1 MNNNESNF
9 IISPQMFVLIALF
22 TLIWFGSLDFRP
34 LIPSDEARYAEIAR
48 EIFVTGDWITPRYN
62 GYKYF
67 EKPPLQ
73 MWATS
78 TIFEIFGVGN
88 WQARL
93 WSALTGFL
101 TIIFVGVTSAKIFN
115 PRVGWLSSIVLASS
129 PMWIV
134 AGHLSSLD
142 IALSSFLSA
151 ALCSLLLSQ
160 HSENA
165 NTRRNWIWL
174 CWAFMALAVLSKGL
188 IGIVLPS
195 LVLIFYCISIW
206 DWKILNQI
214 RIVSGS
220 LIFLA
225 IAAPWF
231 VLVSIKNPEF
241 LEFFF
246 IHEHFQRFAQNSH
259 NRNAPIYFFIP
270 LLLVGILPWVPQLPM
285 AFMKAIKRNQNSHL
299 ATRLLVCWAVV
310 IFVFF
315 SISSSKLPGYIIPI
329 FPAVAILIAK
339 YLDSIKYESFRTS
352 WKFQTIFFAVLG
364 LAGFY
369 FLPDIDNQARPD
381 EFDAYNEY
389 AYWIAAALI
398 TIIAFSLIALLKK
411 TSSFQEKITTY
422 ACGFFLCSMITG
434 MGHETLDRASS
445 GIDLAK
451 QIRQTIPKGINFY
464 SIQTMD
470 NTLPFYLGV
479 TMTMVQNPYEFEFG
493 IKQEPHLWVPTIED
507 FIIRWGKDSSAFAV
521 MLPEQFSEFQKKGLP
536 MQEVGRDAR
545 RVVVKHPDIQAQ

>member
-1 MNNNESNF
+1 
-9 IISPQMFVLIALF
+9 MFVLITLF
-22 TLIWFGSLDFRP
+22 TLIWFGSLNFRP
-34 LIPSDEARYAEIAR
+34 LIPTDEARYAEIAR
-48 EIFVTGDWITPRYN
+48 EMYSTGDWITPRYN

-78 TIFEIFGVGN
+78 VIFEIFNVGN

-93 WSALTGFL
+93 WSAFTGFL
-101 TIIFVGVTSAKIFN
+101 AIIFVGVTSAKIFN
-115 PRVGWLSSIVLASS
+115 PRVGWLSSIILSSS

-134 AGHLSSLD
+134 AGHYSSLD
-142 IALSSFLSA
+142 VALSSFLSA

-160 HSENA
+160 HAENI

-195 LVLIFYCISIW
+195 LVLILYCISTR

-214 RIVSGS
+214 RIISGS
-220 LIFLA
+220 LIFLV

-231 VLVSIKNPEF
+231 ILVSIKNPEF

-259 NRNAPIYFFIP
+259 NRNGPIYFFIP
-270 LLLVGILPWVPQLPM
+270 LLLIGILPWVPQLPM

-299 ATRLLVCWAVV
+299 ASRLLVCWVLV
-310 IFVFF
+310 IFGFF

-329 FPAVAILIAK
+329 FPALAILIAK
-339 YLDSIKYESFRTS
+339 YLDSIKHESFETL
-352 WKFQTIFFAVLG
+352 WKFQTIFFASLG

-369 FLPDIDNQARPD
+369 FLPDIGNQARLD
-381 EFDAYNEY
+381 ELDAYSQY
-389 AYWIAAALI
+389 GHWIAAALLTMI
-398 TIIAFSLIALLKK
+398 TFSLAALIKK
-411 TSSFQEKITTY
+411 TSSFQERITTY
-422 ACGFFLCSMITG
+422 ACGFFLCSMIAG
-434 MGHETLDRASS
+434 MGHETLDRATS
-445 GIDLAK
+445 GIDLAN
-451 QIRQTIPKGINFY
+451 QIKHAIPKDVNFY
-464 SIQTMD
+464 SIHSME

-479 TMTMVQNPYEFEFG
+479 TMTMVETPYEFEFG
-493 IKQEPHLWVPTIED
+493 IKQEPHLWIPTIDD
-507 FIIRWGKDSSAFAV
+507 FIIRWGKDSSAFAL
-521 MLPEQFSEFQKKGLP
+521 MKPEQFVDFQNKGLQ
-536 MQEVGRDAR
+536 MQVVGKDAR
-545 RVVVKHPDIQAQ
+545 RVVVKHPDAQPQ

>member
-1 MNNNESNF
+1 VY
-9 IISPQMFVLIALF
+9 VLIALF
-22 TLIWFGSLDFRP
+22 SIIWFGSLDFRP

-48 EIFVTGDWITPRYN
+48 EMYVTGDWITPRYN

-78 TIFEIFGVGN
+78 VVFEIFGVGN

-101 TIIFVGVTSAKIFN
+101 TIVFVGITSTKLFN
-115 PRVGWLSSIVLASS
+115 SRVGWLSSIILASS
-129 PMWIV
+129 PMWII

-142 IALSSFLSA
+142 IALSSFLAA

-160 HSENA
+160 HSENS
-165 NTRRNWIWL
+165 NTQRNWVWL

-214 RIVSGS
+214 RIISGS
-220 LIFLA
+220 LIFL
-225 IAAPWF
+225 IITAPWF

-259 NRNAPIYFFIP
+259 NRNGPIYFFIP

-285 AFMKAIKRNQNSHL
+285 AFMSAIKRTKNSYL
-299 ATRLLVCWAVV
+299 VNRLLICWVV
-310 IFVFF
+310 IIFVFF

-329 FPAVAILIAK
+329 FPAIAILIAK
-339 YLDSIKYESFRTS
+339 YLDSIKYESFVTLWR
-352 WKFQTIFFAVLG
+352 FQTIFFAALG

-369 FLPDIDNQARPD
+369 FLPEIDNQARPD
-381 EFDAYNEY
+381 EFDAYNQY
-389 AYWIAAALI
+389 AYWIAAALLAMI
-398 TIIAFSLIALLKK
+398 VFSLIALLKK
-411 TSSFQEKITTY
+411 TLSFQEKIATY
-422 ACGFFLCSMITG
+422 ACGFFLCSMIAGT
-434 MGHETLDRASS
+434 GHETLDRASS
-445 GIDLAK
+445 GIELAK
-451 QIRQTIPKGINFY
+451 QIKSSVPKGINFY

-470 NTLPFYLGV
+470 NTLPFYLGI

-493 IKQEPHLWVPTIED
+493 IKQEPHLWIPTIDD
-507 FIIRWGKDSSAFAV
+507 FIVRWGEDSSAFAL
-521 MLPEQFSEFQKKGLP
+521 MQPGQFTEFQKKGLP

-545 RVVVKHPDIQAQ
+545 RVIVKHPDIHIQ

>member
-1 MNNNESNF
+1 MY
-9 IISPQMFVLIALF
+9 VLIALF
-22 TLIWFGSLDFRP
+22 SIIWFGSLDFRP

-48 EIFVTGDWITPRYN
+48 EMYVTGDWITPRYN

-78 TIFEIFGVGN
+78 VVFEIFGVGN

-101 TIIFVGVTSAKIFN
+101 TIVFVGITSTKLFN
-115 PRVGWLSSIVLASS
+115 SRVGWLSSIILASS
-129 PMWIV
+129 PMWII

-142 IALSSFLSA
+142 IALSSFLAA

-160 HSENA
+160 HSENS
-165 NTRRNWIWL
+165 NTQRNWVWL

-214 RIVSGS
+214 RIISGS
-220 LIFLA
+220 LIFL
-225 IAAPWF
+225 IITAPWF

-259 NRNAPIYFFIP
+259 NRNGPIYFFIP

-285 AFMKAIKRNQNSHL
+285 AFMSAIKRTKNSYL
-299 ATRLLVCWAVV
+299 VNRLLICWVV
-310 IFVFF
+310 IIFVFF

-329 FPAVAILIAK
+329 FPAIAILIAK
-339 YLDSIKYESFRTS
+339 YLDSIKYESFVTLWR
-352 WKFQTIFFAVLG
+352 FQTIFFAALG

-369 FLPDIDNQARPD
+369 FLPEIDNQARPD
-381 EFDAYNEY
+381 EFDAYNQY
-389 AYWIAAALI
+389 AYWIAAALLAMI
-398 TIIAFSLIALLKK
+398 VFSLIALLKK
-411 TSSFQEKITTY
+411 TLSFQEKIATY
-422 ACGFFLCSMITG
+422 ACGFFLCSMIAGT
-434 MGHETLDRASS
+434 GHETLDRASS
-445 GIDLAK
+445 GIELAK
-451 QIRQTIPKGINFY
+451 QIKSSVPKGINFY

-470 NTLPFYLGV
+470 NTLPFYLGI

-493 IKQEPHLWVPTIED
+493 IKQEPHLWIPTIDD
-507 FIIRWGKDSSAFAV
+507 FIVRWGEDSSAFAL
-521 MLPEQFSEFQKKGLP
+521 MQPGQFTEFQKKGLP

-545 RVVVKHPDIQAQ
+545 RVIVKHPDIHIQ

>member
-1 MNNNESNF
+1 VY
-9 IISPQMFVLIALF
+9 VLIALF
-22 TLIWFGSLDFRP
+22 SIIWFGSLDFRP

-48 EIFVTGDWITPRYN
+48 EMYVTGDWITPRYN

-78 TIFEIFGVGN
+78 VVFEIFGVGN

-101 TIIFVGVTSAKIFN
+101 TIVFVGITSTKLFN
-115 PRVGWLSSIVLASS
+115 SRVGWLSSIILASS
-129 PMWIV
+129 PMWII

-142 IALSSFLSA
+142 IALSSFLAA

-160 HSENA
+160 HSENS
-165 NTRRNWIWL
+165 NTQRNWVWL
-174 CWAFMALAVLSKGL
+174 CWTFMALAVLSKGL
-188 IGIVLPS
+188 IGIVLPT

-214 RIVSGS
+214 RIISGS
-220 LIFLA
+220 LIFL
-225 IAAPWF
+225 IITAPWF

-259 NRNAPIYFFIP
+259 NRNGPIYFFIP

-285 AFMKAIKRNQNSHL
+285 AFMSAIKRTKNSYL
-299 ATRLLVCWAVV
+299 VNRLLICWVVV

-329 FPAVAILIAK
+329 FPAIAILIAK
-339 YLDSIKYESFRTS
+339 YLDSIKYESFVTLWR
-352 WKFQTIFFAVLG
+352 FQTIFFAALG

-369 FLPDIDNQARPD
+369 FLPEIDNQARPD
-381 EFDAYNEY
+381 EFDAYNQY
-389 AYWIAAALI
+389 AYWIAAALLAMI
-398 TIIAFSLIALLKK
+398 VFSLMALLKK
-411 TSSFQEKITTY
+411 TLSFQEKIATY
-422 ACGFFLCSMITG
+422 ACGFFLCSMIAGT
-434 MGHETLDRASS
+434 GHETLDRASS
-445 GIDLAK
+445 GIELAK
-451 QIRQTIPKGINFY
+451 QIKSSVPKGINFY

-470 NTLPFYLGV
+470 NTLPFYLGI

-493 IKQEPHLWVPTIED
+493 IKQEPHLWIPTIDD
-507 FIIRWGKDSSAFAV
+507 FIVRWGEDSSAFAL
-521 MLPEQFSEFQKKGLP
+521 MQPGQFTEFQKKGLP
-536 MQEVGRDAR
+536 MQEVGRDTR
-545 RVVVKHPDIQAQ
+545 RVIVKHPDIHIQ

>member
-1 MNNNESNF
+1 VY
-9 IISPQMFVLIALF
+9 VLIALF
-22 TLIWFGSLDFRP
+22 SIIWFGSLDFRP

-48 EIFVTGDWITPRYN
+48 EMYVTGDWITPRYN

-78 TIFEIFGVGN
+78 VVFEIFGVGN

-101 TIIFVGVTSAKIFN
+101 TIVFVGITSTKLFN
-115 PRVGWLSSIVLASS
+115 SRVGWLSSIILASS
-129 PMWIV
+129 PMWII

-142 IALSSFLSA
+142 IALSSFLAA

-160 HSENA
+160 HSENS
-165 NTRRNWIWL
+165 NTQRNWVWL

-214 RIVSGS
+214 RIISGS
-220 LIFLA
+220 LIFL
-225 IAAPWF
+225 IITAPWF

-259 NRNAPIYFFIP
+259 NRNGPIYFFIP

-285 AFMKAIKRNQNSHL
+285 AFMSAIKRTKNSYL
-299 ATRLLVCWAVV
+299 VNRLLICWVV
-310 IFVFF
+310 IIFVFF

-329 FPAVAILIAK
+329 FPAIAILIAK
-339 YLDSIKYESFRTS
+339 YLDSIKYESFVTLWR
-352 WKFQTIFFAVLG
+352 FQTIFFAALG

-369 FLPDIDNQARPD
+369 FLPEIDNQARPD
-381 EFDAYNEY
+381 EFDAYNQY
-389 AYWIAAALI
+389 AYWIAAALLAMI
-398 TIIAFSLIALLKK
+398 VFSLIALLKK
-411 TSSFQEKITTY
+411 TLSFQEKIATY
-422 ACGFFLCSMITG
+422 ACGFFLCSMIAGT
-434 MGHETLDRASS
+434 GHETLDRASS
-445 GIDLAK
+445 GIELAK
-451 QIRQTIPKGINFY
+451 QIKSSVPKGINFY

-470 NTLPFYLGV
+470 NTLPFYLGI

-493 IKQEPHLWVPTIED
+493 IKQEPHLWIPTIDD
-507 FIIRWGKDSSAFAV
+507 FIVRWGEDSSAFAL
-521 MLPEQFSEFQKKGLP
+521 MQPGQFTEFQKKGLP
-536 MQEVGRDAR
+536 MQEVGRDTR
-545 RVVVKHPDIQAQ
+545 RVIVKHPDIHIQ

>member
-1 MNNNESNF
+1 MY
-9 IISPQMFVLIALF
+9 VLIALF
-22 TLIWFGSLDFRP
+22 SIIWFGSLDFRP

-48 EIFVTGDWITPRYN
+48 EMYVTGDWITPRYN

-78 TIFEIFGVGN
+78 VVFEIFGVGN

-101 TIIFVGVTSAKIFN
+101 TIVFVGITSTKLFN
-115 PRVGWLSSIVLASS
+115 SRVGWLSSIILASS
-129 PMWIV
+129 PMWII

-142 IALSSFLSA
+142 IALSSFLAA

-160 HSENA
+160 HSENS
-165 NTRRNWIWL
+165 NTQRNWVWL

-214 RIVSGS
+214 RIISGS
-220 LIFLA
+220 LIFL
-225 IAAPWF
+225 IITAPWF

-259 NRNAPIYFFIP
+259 NRNGPIYFFIP

-285 AFMKAIKRNQNSHL
+285 AFMSAIKRTKNSYL
-299 ATRLLVCWAVV
+299 VNRLLICWVVV

-329 FPAVAILIAK
+329 FPAIAILIAK
-339 YLDSIKYESFRTS
+339 YLDSIKYESFVTLWR
-352 WKFQTIFFAVLG
+352 FQTIFFAALG

-369 FLPDIDNQARPD
+369 FLPEIDNQARPD
-381 EFDAYNEY
+381 EFDAYNQY
-389 AYWIAAALI
+389 AYWIAAALLAMI
-398 TIIAFSLIALLKK
+398 VFSLIALLKK
-411 TSSFQEKITTY
+411 TLSFQEKIATY
-422 ACGFFLCSMITG
+422 ACGFFLCSMIAGT
-434 MGHETLDRASS
+434 GHETLDRASS
-445 GIDLAK
+445 GIELAK
-451 QIRQTIPKGINFY
+451 QIKSSVPKGINFY

-470 NTLPFYLGV
+470 NTLPFYLGI

-493 IKQEPHLWVPTIED
+493 IKQEPHLWIPTIDD
-507 FIIRWGKDSSAFAV
+507 FIVKWGEDSSAFAL
-521 MLPEQFSEFQKKGLP
+521 MQPGQFTEFQKKGLP

-545 RVVVKHPDIQAQ
+545 RVIVKHPDIHIQ

>member
-1 MNNNESNF
+1 MY
-9 IISPQMFVLIALF
+9 VLIALF
-22 TLIWFGSLDFRP
+22 SIIWFGSLDFRP

-48 EIFVTGDWITPRYN
+48 EMYVTGDWITPRYN

-78 TIFEIFGVGN
+78 VVFEIFGVGN

-101 TIIFVGVTSAKIFN
+101 TIVFVGITSTKLFN
-115 PRVGWLSSIVLASS
+115 SRVGWLSSIILASS
-129 PMWIV
+129 PMWII

-142 IALSSFLSA
+142 IALSSFLAA

-160 HSENA
+160 HSENS
-165 NTRRNWIWL
+165 NTQRNWVWL

-214 RIVSGS
+214 RIISGS
-220 LIFLA
+220 LIFL
-225 IAAPWF
+225 IITAPWF

-259 NRNAPIYFFIP
+259 NRNGPIYFFIP

-285 AFMKAIKRNQNSHL
+285 AFMSAIKRTKNSYL
-299 ATRLLVCWAVV
+299 VNRLLICWVV
-310 IFVFF
+310 IIFVFF

-329 FPAVAILIAK
+329 FPAIAILIAK
-339 YLDSIKYESFRTS
+339 YLDSIKYESFVTLWR
-352 WKFQTIFFAVLG
+352 FQTIFFAALG

-369 FLPDIDNQARPD
+369 FLPEIDNQARPD
-381 EFDAYNEY
+381 EFDAYNQY
-389 AYWIAAALI
+389 AYWIAAALLAMI
-398 TIIAFSLIALLKK
+398 VFSLIALLKK
-411 TSSFQEKITTY
+411 TLSFQEKIATY
-422 ACGFFLCSMITG
+422 ACGFFLCSMIAGT
-434 MGHETLDRASS
+434 GHETLDRASS
-445 GIDLAK
+445 GIELAK
-451 QIRQTIPKGINFY
+451 QIKSSVPKGINFY

-470 NTLPFYLGV
+470 NTLPFYLGI

-493 IKQEPHLWVPTIED
+493 IKQEPHLWIPTIDD
-507 FIIRWGKDSSAFAV
+507 FIVRWGEDSSAFAL
-521 MLPEQFSEFQKKGLP
+521 MQPGQFTEFQKKGLP
-536 MQEVGRDAR
+536 MQEVGRDTR
-545 RVVVKHPDIQAQ
+545 RVIVKHPDIHIQ

>member
-1 MNNNESNF
+1 MY
-9 IISPQMFVLIALF
+9 VLIALF
-22 TLIWFGSLDFRP
+22 SIIWFGSLDFRP

-48 EIFVTGDWITPRYN
+48 EMYVTGDWITPRYN

-78 TIFEIFGVGN
+78 IVFEIFGVGN

-101 TIIFVGVTSAKIFN
+101 TIVFVGITSTKLFN
-115 PRVGWLSSIVLASS
+115 SRVGWLSSIILASS
-129 PMWIV
+129 PMWII

-142 IALSSFLSA
+142 IALSSFLAA

-160 HSENA
+160 HSENS
-165 NTRRNWIWL
+165 NTQRNWVWL

-214 RIVSGS
+214 RIISGS
-220 LIFLA
+220 LIFL
-225 IAAPWF
+225 IITAPWF

-259 NRNAPIYFFIP
+259 NRNGPIYFFIP

-285 AFMKAIKRNQNSHL
+285 AFMSAIKRTKNSYL
-299 ATRLLVCWAVV
+299 VNRLLICWVVV

-329 FPAVAILIAK
+329 FPAIAILIAK
-339 YLDSIKYESFRTS
+339 YLDSIKYESFVTLWR
-352 WKFQTIFFAVLG
+352 FQTIFFAALG

-369 FLPDIDNQARPD
+369 FLPEIDNQARPD
-381 EFDAYNEY
+381 EFDAYNQY
-389 AYWIAAALI
+389 AYWIAAALLAMI
-398 TIIAFSLIALLKK
+398 VFSLIALLKK
-411 TSSFQEKITTY
+411 TLSFQEKIATY
-422 ACGFFLCSMITG
+422 ACGFFLCSMIAGT
-434 MGHETLDRASS
+434 GHETLDRASS
-445 GIDLAK
+445 GIELAK
-451 QIRQTIPKGINFY
+451 QIKSSVPKGINFY

-470 NTLPFYLGV
+470 NTLPFYLGI

-493 IKQEPHLWVPTIED
+493 IKQEPHLWIPTIDD
-507 FIIRWGKDSSAFAV
+507 FIVRWGEDSSAFAL
-521 MLPEQFSEFQKKGLP
+521 MQPGQFTEFQKKGLP

-545 RVVVKHPDIQAQ
+545 RVIVKHPDIHIQ

>member
-1 MNNNESNF
+1 VY
-9 IISPQMFVLIALF
+9 VLIALF
-22 TLIWFGSLDFRP
+22 SIIWFGSLDFRP

-48 EIFVTGDWITPRYN
+48 EMYVTGDWITPRYN

-78 TIFEIFGVGN
+78 VVFEIFGVGN

-101 TIIFVGVTSAKIFN
+101 TIVFVGITSTKLFN
-115 PRVGWLSSIVLASS
+115 SRVGWLSSIILASS
-129 PMWIV
+129 PMWII

-142 IALSSFLSA
+142 IALSSFLAA

-160 HSENA
+160 HSENS
-165 NTRRNWIWL
+165 NTQRNWVWL

-214 RIVSGS
+214 RIISGS
-220 LIFLA
+220 LIFL
-225 IAAPWF
+225 IITAPWF

-259 NRNAPIYFFIP
+259 NRNGPIYFFIP

-285 AFMKAIKRNQNSHL
+285 AFMSAIKRTKNSYL
-299 ATRLLVCWAVV
+299 VNRLLICWVVV

-329 FPAVAILIAK
+329 FPAIAILIAK
-339 YLDSIKYESFRTS
+339 YLDSIKYESFVTLWR
-352 WKFQTIFFAVLG
+352 FQTIFFAALG

-369 FLPDIDNQARPD
+369 FLPEIDNQARPD
-381 EFDAYNEY
+381 EFDAYNQY
-389 AYWIAAALI
+389 AYWIAAALLAMI
-398 TIIAFSLIALLKK
+398 VFSLIALLKK
-411 TSSFQEKITTY
+411 TLSFQEKIATY
-422 ACGFFLCSMITG
+422 ACGFFLCSMIAGT
-434 MGHETLDRASS
+434 GHETLDRASS
-445 GIDLAK
+445 GIELAK
-451 QIRQTIPKGINFY
+451 QIKSSVPKGINFY

-470 NTLPFYLGV
+470 NTLPFYLGI

-493 IKQEPHLWVPTIED
+493 IKQEPHLWIPTIDD
-507 FIIRWGKDSSAFAV
+507 FIVKWGEDSSAFAL
-521 MLPEQFSEFQKKGLP
+521 MQPGQFTEFQKKGLP

-545 RVVVKHPDIQAQ
+545 RVIVKHPDIHIQ

>member
-1 MNNNESNF
+1 MY
-9 IISPQMFVLIALF
+9 VLIALF
-22 TLIWFGSLDFRP
+22 SIIWFGSLDFRP

-48 EIFVTGDWITPRYN
+48 EMYVTGDWITPRYN

-78 TIFEIFGVGN
+78 VVFEIFGVGN

-101 TIIFVGVTSAKIFN
+101 TIVFVGITSTKLFN
-115 PRVGWLSSIVLASS
+115 SRVGWLSSIILASS
-129 PMWIV
+129 PMWII

-142 IALSSFLSA
+142 IALSSFLAA

-160 HSENA
+160 HSENS
-165 NTRRNWIWL
+165 NTQRNWVWL

-214 RIVSGS
+214 RIISGS
-220 LIFLA
+220 LIFL
-225 IAAPWF
+225 IITAPWF

-259 NRNAPIYFFIP
+259 NRNGPIYFFIP

-285 AFMKAIKRNQNSHL
+285 AFMSAIKRTKNSYL
-299 ATRLLVCWAVV
+299 VNRLLICWVVV

-329 FPAVAILIAK
+329 FPAIAILIAK
-339 YLDSIKYESFRTS
+339 YLDSIKYESFVTLWR
-352 WKFQTIFFAVLG
+352 FQTIFFAALG

-369 FLPDIDNQARPD
+369 FLPEIDNQARPD
-381 EFDAYNEY
+381 EFDAYNQY
-389 AYWIAAALI
+389 AYWIAAALLAMI
-398 TIIAFSLIALLKK
+398 VFSLIALLKK
-411 TSSFQEKITTY
+411 TLSFQEKIATY
-422 ACGFFLCSMITG
+422 ACGFFLCSMIAGT
-434 MGHETLDRASS
+434 GHETLDRASS
-445 GIDLAK
+445 GIELAK
-451 QIRQTIPKGINFY
+451 QIKSSVPKGINFY

-470 NTLPFYLGV
+470 NTLPFYLGI

-493 IKQEPHLWVPTIED
+493 IKQEPHLWIPTIDD
-507 FIIRWGKDSSAFAV
+507 FIVRWGEDSSAFAL
-521 MLPEQFSEFQKKGLP
+521 MQPGQFTEFQKKGLP

-545 RVVVKHPDIQAQ
+545 RVIVKHPDIHIQ